1 MNEEAELILKKL
13 KIVSE
18 SEEPGAY
25 ICDKEHSKIL
35 LKEIERLNNTTTE
48 LEKILEEERKKD
60 RPRDDYNYGV
70 GNTLDYIWYKLQ
82 ELKGD
87 NSNNRTREQVIANE
101 DRLIEE
107 INKQAKVI
115 QWYEKENRHN
125 QEIIIKDSKE
135 LERLRK
141 TVAFLTDEYNKK
153 KAARNYVIANAEL
166 FDDFI
171 CTGNNFEM
179 SDLLEIFDIG
189 DKKC

>member
-1 MNEEAELILKKL
+1 MNEEVELILKKL

-35 LKEIERLNNTTTE
+35 L
-48 LEKILEEERKKD
+48 
-60 RPRDDYNYGV
+60 
-70 GNTLDYIWYKLQ
+70 
-82 ELKGD
+82 
-87 NSNNRTREQVIANE
+87 
-101 DRLIEE
+101 EE
-107 INKQAKVI
+107 I
-115 QWYEKENRHN
+115 
-125 QEIIIKDSKE
+125 
-135 LERLRK
+135 ERLRK
-141 TVAFLTDEYNKK
+141 TVDFLTDEYNKK